1 MGNKV
6 RSKIFMIIG
15 VLSIILS
22 FVCFSSEVPSGESN
36 SIYGGDAY
44 TGIQNASA
52 STSRAVVELAKITRF
67 GFGSILLIAG
77 FTLIS
82 IGSTMPVQRKIL
94 EEAAAEEHTEEGND
108 SEEANAEKKE

>member
-1 MGNKV
+1 MYY
-6 RSKIFMIIG
+6 RLFC
-15 VLSIILS
+15 LL
-22 FVCFSSEVPSGESN
+22 CFSSEVPSGESN

-77 FTLIS
+77 FTLIG
-82 IGSTMPVQRKIL
+82 IGSTMPVQWKIL
-94 EEAAAEEHTEEGND
+94 EENAAEEHTEEGND
-108 SEEANAEKKE
+108 LEEAKAEKEE